1 MAGTSRSKARVGTA
15 KKRPASKSPFAVRKQ
30 KLLAALRQRGWT
42 VRAVS
47 GARKLLPPALSARY
61 RRIPV
66 DVERFLSALK
76 LCRSPNATVWFLTAE
91 DYAKQR
97 GSGFRWNEIERMS
110 LEGADGDMAWQA
122 EIRSFW
128 DGHLPIMLAVH
139 SDYDYLAVRLADG
152 AIVHGYAPEWE
163 EPSTVAPSLAVL
175 LSLLQAE
182 AETPREQ
189 HPWALFV
196 GKGS

>member
-1 MAGTSRSKARVGTA
+1 MAGTSRPKARVGAA

-30 KLLAALRQRGWT
+30 KLFEALRQRGWT

-47 GARKLLPPALSARY
+47 GAKKLLPPALSARY

-66 DVERFLSALK
+66 EVERFLSALK
-76 LCRSPNATVWFLTAE
+76 LCRSPKATVWFLTAE
-91 DYAKQR
+91 DYAKRR
-97 GSGFRWNEIERMS
+97 GSGFRWNEIEMMS
-110 LEGADGDMAWQA
+110 LEGADGDMTSQA

-152 AIVHGYAPEWE
+152 AIVHGSAPEWE

-182 AETPREQ
+182 VETPREQ
-189 HPWALFV
+189 YPWTLFV
-196 GKGS
+196 GKHS